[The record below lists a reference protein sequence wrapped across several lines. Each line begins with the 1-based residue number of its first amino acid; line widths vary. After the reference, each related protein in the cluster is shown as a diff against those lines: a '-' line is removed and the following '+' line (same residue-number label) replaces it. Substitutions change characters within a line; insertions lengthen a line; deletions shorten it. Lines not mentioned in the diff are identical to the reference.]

1 MLVLALL
8 VPGVVTGIGVLT
20 VGSFSTIVIA
30 FSVGLGAGIA
40 SRAID
45 SMFGRYVS
53 SFARGRVVAR
63 SEVRFQAAQVIGAAM
78 PVLFAPGTR
87 AGFGA
92 VAGLLIAAGLMFASR
107 SRISVRRVAGQ
118 LLLGSRRSSAHLALP
133 SALLA
138 EAERLA
144 RLGEV
149 RMAIVVAD
157 SAMRVINARH
167 DVNVSRVAD
176 RALAAMWSRPCTPSC
191 RRTSSPSRRC
201 WSWCSRPCRP

>member
-1 MLVLALL
+1 
-8 VPGVVTGIGVLT
+8 
-20 VGSFSTIVIA
+20 
-30 FSVGLGAGIA
+30 
-40 SRAID
+40 
-45 SMFGRYVS
+45 
-53 SFARGRVVAR
+53 
-63 SEVRFQAAQVIGAAM
+63 M
-78 PVLFAPGTR
+78 PVLLAPGTR

-92 VAGLLIAAGLMFASR
+92 VAGLLIAAGLMFASH

-176 RALAAMWSRPCTPSC
+176 RRWQDVEAAVRAVMSSDEQPDPAVLVTVLEAVKALIDTATTEPHAEIEATA
-191 RRTSSPSRRC
+191 
-201 WSWCSRPCRP
+201 